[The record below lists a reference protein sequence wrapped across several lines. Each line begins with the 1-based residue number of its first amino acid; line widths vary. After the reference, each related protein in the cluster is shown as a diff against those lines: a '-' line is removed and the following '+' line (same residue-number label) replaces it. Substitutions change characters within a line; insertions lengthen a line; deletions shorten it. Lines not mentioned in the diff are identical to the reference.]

1 MLCAGSVYVLVSL
14 LTCRKPFNMDRMLHR
29 GRYAEADTALRVEN
43 ARKIGWCKRLFLGFD
58 EEFTLRDKLV
68 SVSVFSWTAFW
79 TVCFVVI
86 TLYNIIAFALPAAG
100 FKPWDDGMWFN
111 WMMFYLM
118 VHVVLA
124 PVTAVWM
131 TWGGI
136 RDLREMY
143 RRLSALTRSQ
153 DDGYVP
159 EPRKDD

>member
-1 MLCAGSVYVLVSL
+1 M
-14 LTCRKPFNMDRMLHR
+14 
-29 GRYAEADTALRVEN
+29 
-43 ARKIGWCKRLFLGFD
+43 
-58 EEFTLRDKLV
+58 
-68 SVSVFSWTAFW
+68 
-79 TVCFVVI
+79 VI